1 MRERMVEEMEVV
13 RLRMIRHSDM
23 PDMVTSITS
32 QYSTPEY
39 EDGPPSVIANQL
51 PYPDPNTVKAML
63 NREKEL
69 KSYNQTQRAYALSL
83 GMDQE
88 KFSCAKPNVNE
99 LRFYFICIRCCSEFR
114 FLLIVFYTPA
124 GDGRAVNHEVRKRV
138 VREFGLP
145 DVAVEVLRHAP
156 KDTYEDF
163 PGSQESLLLSQCS
176 IEKVQYG
183 CS

>member
-39 EDGPPSVIANQL
+39 EDGPPSVIANEL

-63 NREKEL
+63 NREREL

-83 GMDQE
+83 GKNPETTCTVRWVNKVIQGPIVQSWIKAIPGL
-88 KFSCAKPNVNE
+88 KFDP
-99 LRFYFICIRCCSEFR
+99 
-114 FLLIVFYTPA
+114 VF
-124 GDGRAVNHEVRKRV
+124 
-138 VREFGLP
+138 
-145 DVAVEVLRHAP
+145 
-156 KDTYEDF
+156 
-163 PGSQESLLLSQCS
+163 
-176 IEKVQYG
+176 
-183 CS
+183 